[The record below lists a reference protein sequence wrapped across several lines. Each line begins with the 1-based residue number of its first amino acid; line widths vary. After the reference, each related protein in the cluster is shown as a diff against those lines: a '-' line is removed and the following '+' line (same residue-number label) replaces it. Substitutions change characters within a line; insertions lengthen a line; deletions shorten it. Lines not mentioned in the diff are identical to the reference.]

1 MYRASFQLTGTPYA
15 FDAYDIPEE
24 VATASE
30 SELLQYLADE
40 HGNGIVD
47 DSGDTLGAIQSV
59 WSVKP
64 QNP

>member
-1 MYRASFQLTGTPYA
+1 MYKASFTLTGSPYS

-40 HGNGIVD
+40 HGNGTVD
-47 DSGDTLGAIQSV
+47 PSGDTLLAVSAV
-59 WSVKP
+59 WSVRP
-64 QNP
+64 Q